1 MSGVG
6 KRTGRMLGA
15 LLLAVAAAAPAARA
29 HEARPAYLEIKETA
43 PGRFEVLWRTPV
55 LAGMRLPVALEMPQD
70 AKSLKEPSVEELA
83 DSVVERRWLDAGPSG
98 LAGRRIG
105 FPGLQVTI
113 TDVLVR
119 VVGVDGSESTA
130 LVHPSEPW
138 LDVPARQTRLEIA
151 AVYVQHGVEHI
162 LSGPDHLLFVLGLIL
177 LVRGAA
183 RLVKTITAFTVAHSI
198 TLALATLGIV
208 RVPGPPVDAAIALS
222 ILLLGV
228 EIVRAQ
234 RGEATLALERP
245 WLVAFAFGL
254 LHGLGFAGALVR
266 LGLPQSEIPLA
277 LFSFNVGVEI
287 GQLLFVAALLPLVA
301 LLRRLR
307 IAWPAWG
314 HAVPAYAIGSLAA
327 FWLFDRLAGFA
338 P

>member
-1 MSGVG
+1 LRIPDDV
-6 KRTGRMLGA
+6 KN
-15 LLLAVAAAAPAARA
+15 
-29 HEARPAYLEIKETA
+29 
-43 PGRFEVLWRTPV
+43 
-55 LAGMRLPVALEMPQD
+55 
-70 AKSLKEPSVEELA
+70 LKEPTVEELA
-83 DSVVERRWLDAGPSG
+83 DSLVERRSIDAGANG
-98 LAGRRIG
+98 LAGKRIE

-119 VVGVDGSESTA
+119 AVGVDGSESTS

-138 LDVPARQTRLEIA
+138 IEIPARQTQLEIA
-151 AVYVQHGVEHI
+151 AVYVEHGIEHI
-162 LSGPDHLLFVLGLIL
+162 LGGPDHLLFVLGLIL
-177 LVRGAA
+177 LVRGAG

-277 LFSFNVGVEI
+277 LLSFNVGVEI
-287 GQLLFVAALLPLVA
+287 GQLLFVAALLPLVT

-307 IAWPAWG
+307 IGWPSWG
-314 HAVPAYAIGSLAA
+314 PAVPAYAIGSLAA
-327 FWLFDRLAGFA
+327 FWLFDRLAGFV